1 MVGARIYYWFGFGV
15 GYQVTTIEIH
25 RLEQNKDNPRK
36 LKREQLE
43 TLKRSIVEF
52 PAMLQKRPLVVVSNG
67 KGGYT
72 VIGGNMRLQAARAL
86 GFTELPVIIADDF
99 TAEEIRRFVIADNL
113 NFGAWDWDTLANEWE
128 LEDLQNWGMEIPGL
142 EEIEPAGF
150 EDEPETDAKKII
162 LEYTER
168 DYILVRDA
176 LQLHGKTPEAAVFNL
191 LRLNSEKIA

>member
-1 MVGARIYYWFGFGV
+1 MMK
-15 GYQVTTIEIH
+15 IEIH
-25 RLEQNKDNPRK
+25 RLEPNPNNPRK

-43 TLKRSIVEF
+43 KLKQSIVEF
-52 PAMLQKRPLVVVSNG
+52 PQMLHKRPLVAVSNE

-72 VIGGNMRLQAARAL
+72 VIGGNMRLQAARSL
-86 GFTELPVIIADDF
+86 GYTELPVIIADEF
-99 TAEEIRRFVIADNL
+99 TKEERERFVIADNV
-113 NFGAWDWDTLANEWE
+113 NFGGWDWDALANEW
-128 LEDLQNWGMEIPGL
+128 DLDALQEWGLEIPGL

-150 EDEPETDAKKII
+150 EEEPATEAKKIV

-191 LRLNSEKIA
+191 LGLNSDKKA